1 MGDNALRLRKISLA
15 HRLLGIDSTMASIEL
30 KSVSVAFPVFS
41 ATHRS
46 LKMTLLP
53 GKTGGAIGPDAE
65 AVGRSAVRA
74 LDNICLSLRHG
85 DRIGLVGHNGAGKTT
100 LLRVLAGIYEPAVGT
115 VEISGNIAPLF
126 DIHLGMDPDATGYDN
141 ILLRGLF
148 LGLTRKE
155 IEDRVQSIADFTELG
170 QFLDLPIRTYSSGM
184 RVRLAFAVAT
194 SIEPEILLLDEGIG
208 AGDAAFIEK
217 AKSRL
222 REFTNKAGII
232 VLASHS
238 NTLITEMC
246 RTAALMERGRIIAT
260 GETAEILEIYAQRS
274 TR

>member
-1 MGDNALRLRKISLA
+1 
-15 HRLLGIDSTMASIEL
+15 MASIEL

-46 LKMTLLP
+46 LKMSLLP

-65 AVGRSAVRA
+65 AVGRTAVRA
-74 LDNICLSLRHG
+74 LDNISLSLQHG
-85 DRIGLVGHNGAGKTT
+85 DKIGLVGHNGAGKTT

-115 VEISGNIAPLF
+115 IDVSGNVSPLF
-126 DIHLGMDPDATGYDN
+126 DINLGMDPDATGYDN

-155 IEDRVQSIADFTELG
+155 IEDRVQNIADFTELG

-217 AKSRL
+217 AKARL
-222 REFTNKAGII
+222 REFTTRAGII

-238 NTLITEMC
+238 NALIREMC
-246 RTAALMERGRIIAT
+246 TTSALMERGRIVAVD
-260 GETAEILEIYAQRS
+260 ETESILERYSQS
-274 TR
+274 LKK